1 MDFELNSNLEIENFR
16 KSVRAW
22 IKENSDGISVHQLSI
37 LLASKGW
44 IVPSWDLKHGGAGLT
59 SDHAEAIK
67 LELDE
72 IGFVNPQE
80 NNVRVASAVYEWGT
94 DLQRETICP
103 ELLKSSNG
111 IYRWMFEG
119 EVVSDPSIVD
129 IRGKK
134 EGDGY
139 ILSGGGLFIASLDK
153 ANYIWVLAVTEVDL
167 PPHRSLTAFL
177 VPSNSEGVNFHSSD
191 SIIGNSS
198 KKVLF
203 DDVQVIDSLRIGPPG
218 DGWAV
223 VQSTFETENEADR
236 SLVRRKVMVS
246 NLVDYIKT
254 KVKGKKSAFTYK
266 QIRQKVIDS
275 YIDNKVLE
283 LLKMRNKWMRS
294 IDKSITYESA
304 QYAVISKEKHAKL
317 ADTVLDTMGP
327 YSLITDTKWA
337 PMEGEAEEFQRE
349 ALPGMGPDGDLYI
362 QERLMSNRLGLKNNL
377 EDED

>member
-72 IGFVNPQE
+72 IGFVNPRE
-80 NNVRVASAVYEWGT
+80 NNVRVASAVYEWGS

-139 ILSGGGLFIASLDK
+139 ILNGSKMWISNSPIADVFIVWAKSEEHENKIKGFIITLISLD
-153 ANYIWVLAVTEVDL
+153 
-167 PPHRSLTAFL
+167 
-177 VPSNSEGVNFHSSD
+177 
-191 SIIGNSS
+191 
-198 KKVLF
+198 
-203 DDVQVIDSLRIGPPG
+203 Q
-218 DGWAV
+218 
-223 VQSTFETENEADR
+223 
-236 SLVRRKVMVS
+236 
-246 NLVDYIKT
+246 
-254 KVKGKKSAFTYK
+254 
-266 QIRQKVIDS
+266 
-275 YIDNKVLE
+275 
-283 LLKMRNKWMRS
+283 
-294 IDKSITYESA
+294 
-304 QYAVISKEKHAKL
+304 
-317 ADTVLDTMGP
+317 
-327 YSLITDTKWA
+327 
-337 PMEGEAEEFQRE
+337 
-349 ALPGMGPDGDLYI
+349 
-362 QERLMSNRLGLKNNL
+362 NR
-377 EDED
+377 